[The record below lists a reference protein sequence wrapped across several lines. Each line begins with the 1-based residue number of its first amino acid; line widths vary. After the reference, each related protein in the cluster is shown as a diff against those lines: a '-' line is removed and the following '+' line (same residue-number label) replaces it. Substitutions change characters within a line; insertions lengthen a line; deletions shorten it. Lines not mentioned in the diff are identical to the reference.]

1 MRILHINLEPGW
13 RGGERQTLHL
23 MQGLRELGH
32 ASQLL
37 TRKNSPLGD
46 RCRADGFPVRHISKP
61 YLGYGRHLR
70 GFDCIQ
76 THEVR
81 GLQLA
86 AAWKP
91 LLGTPLVYTRRVDF
105 TPSRHW
111 FTKYK
116 YKQADTV
123 VAISR
128 KIKTILVEWGLDPR
142 RCRLI
147 PSGISS
153 EPRGRTE
160 RMEQLRQ
167 RFGPRP
173 VVGTITSLVDHKDP
187 FTFLQTAAWFQQH
200 KPEVCFVLVGDGP
213 LRPDLEQR
221 IKALQLNNIQLEGYQ
236 EDPYSYLAVFDCFVM
251 SSQQEGLCT
260 SILDAFQ
267 HGIPVVATAAGGIP
281 ELVQDRETGLL
292 APVGQPESL
301 AAAIATMLDDAGL
314 RRDCTLKAKHLA
326 THRFGI
332 QSMAR
337 SYARVYEELLPSG
350 TGGAC
355 VAS

>member
-13 RGGERQTLHL
+13 RGGERQTLNL

-46 RCRADGFPVRHISKP
+46 RCRADGFPVTDISKP
-61 YLGYGRHLR
+61 YLAHSRQLR

-86 AAWKP
+86 AVWKP
-91 LLGTPLVYTRRVDF
+91 LLDTPLVYTRRVDF

-128 KIKTILVEWGLDPR
+128 KIKAILVEWGLDPG

-147 PSGISS
+147 PSGISH
-153 EPRGRTE
+153 EARGHPE
-160 RMEQLRQ
+160 RMERLRQ

-187 FTFLQTAAWFQQH
+187 FTLLQTAAWFQDNR
-200 KPEVCFVLVGDGP
+200 PEVCFVLVGDGP
-213 LRPDLEQR
+213 LRPDMER
-221 IKALQLNNIQLEGYQ
+221 TINALRLNNIHLEGYQ
-236 EDPYSYLAVFDCFVM
+236 DDPYSYLAVFDCFVM
-251 SSQQEGLCT
+251 SSKQEGLCT

-292 APVGQPESL
+292 VPVGRPESL

-314 RRDCTLKAKHLA
+314 QRECTRRAKHLA
-326 THRFGI
+326 TQRFGI
-332 QSMAR
+332 QSMAG
-337 SYARVYEELLPSG
+337 SYARVYEELLPQ
-350 TGGAC
+350 
-355 VAS
+355 